1 MTRRIPR
8 LRFGLPL
15 FCALLACMTAAQAQ
29 PEHYPS
35 RPITIVVPFPA
46 GGLTDVPARL
56 AAAMLQEKLGL
67 GVVIE
72 NRTGGSGVVGAAY
85 AARATPDGYTLF
97 ANSLADT
104 QNLHYLPVNYHPV
117 DDFVQ
122 IGWIVDGPPL
132 VLIIHGGLPF
142 KTLGE
147 LLTDAKVNPNKYS
160 VGTSGPASS
169 PGLTLAQLNKAAQVQ
184 IQAVPYRGSGDAAA
198 AAAGGAIQGA
208 FTFYSQAKPLAD
220 DGKVRAVAVAAPKRL
235 EGWPDVPTFTEQGYK
250 IDQRGFV
257 GLAAPAKTPKPIV
270 DFLSKNLNE
279 VVQSAEFKKRM
290 VVLGMAPPPV
300 ADNTPEQVRQVHAG
314 RDRAAGR
321 DSPRCRGRR
330 SHRRSDVFVIPG
342 LAKGASPESITRSV

>member
-1 MTRRIPR
+1 MMRRIPR

-15 FCALLACMTAAQAQ
+15 LCALLACVTAALAQ

-147 LLTDAKVNPNKYS
+147 LLADAKVNPNKYS

-235 EGWPDVPTFTEQGYK
+235 EGWPDVPTFIEQGYK

-270 DFLSKNLNE
+270 DFLSKSLNE

-290 VVLGMAPPPV
+290 VALGMAPPPAV
-300 ADNTPEQVRQVHAG
+300 ENTPEKFEKFMRDEIARQGEMAESSG
-314 RDRAAGR
+314 QK
-321 DSPRCRGRR
+321 
-330 SHRRSDVFVIPG
+330 
-342 LAKGASPESITRSV
+342 LAPQPK

>member
-1 MTRRIPR
+1 MMAR
-8 LRFGLPL
+8 LRYRLPL
-15 FCALLACMTAAQAQ
+15 FAALAVCTLLAAGAQAQ

-56 AAAMLQEKLGL
+56 AATMLQEKLGL

-104 QNLHYLPVNYHPV
+104 QNLHYLPVNYNPV
-117 DDFVQ
+117 DDFIQ

-132 VLIIHGGLPF
+132 VLIINGNLPV

-147 LLTDAKVNPNKYS
+147 MLADAKANPNKYS

-184 IQAVPYRGSGDAAA
+184 IQPVPYRGSGDAAA

-220 DGKVRAVAVAAPKRL
+220 DGKVRAVAVASPKRL
-235 EGWPDVPTFTEQGYK
+235 EGWPEVPTFTEQGYK

-270 DFLSKNLNE
+270 DFLSTHLNE
-279 VVQSAEFKKRM
+279 VVQSPEFKKRM
-290 VVLGMAPPPV
+290 LVLGMAPPP
-300 ADNTPEQVRQVHAG
+300 AAENTPEKFDKFMRDEVARQGEMAEQSGQKLV
-314 RDRAAGR
+314 
-321 DSPRCRGRR
+321 P
-330 SHRRSDVFVIPG
+330 PP
-342 LAKGASPESITRSV
+342 K

>member
-1 MTRRIPR
+1 MIMH
-8 LRFGLPL
+8 LRVGF
-15 FCALLACMTAAQAQ
+15 AVAAVLLGCMPAEPARAQSTN
-29 PEHYPS
+29 YPA
-35 RPITIVVPFPA
+35 RPITVVVPFPA

-56 AAAMLQEKLGL
+56 AATMLQQRIGE

-104 QNLHYLPVNYHPV
+104 QNLHYLPVNYSPV
-117 DDFVQ
+117 DDFSQ

-132 VLIIHGGLPF
+132 VLIVNASLPI

-147 LLTDAKVNPNKYS
+147 LLADAKANPNKYS

-169 PGLTLAQLNKAAQVQ
+169 PGLTLAQLNKSAQVQ
-184 IQAVPYRGSGDAAA
+184 IQAVPYRGAGDAAA

-220 DGKVRAVAVAAPKRL
+220 DGKVRALAVASPKRL
-235 EGWPDVPTFTEQGYK
+235 ESWPDVPTFTEQGYR

-257 GLAAPAKTPKPIV
+257 GLAAPAKTPKPIIA
-270 DFLSKNLNE
+270 FLNTHLNE
-279 VVQSAEFKKRM
+279 VVQSDEFKKRM
-290 VVLGMAPPPV
+290 LALGMAPPP
-300 ADNTPEQVRQVHAG
+300 AAENTPEKFDRFIREEIVRQG
-314 RDRAAGR
+314 E
-321 DSPRCRGRR
+321 
-330 SHRRSDVFVIPG
+330 
-342 LAKGASPESITRSV
+342 LAEMSGQKLAPAQK